1 VKRILDEKNELM
13 LANVKATLEIEG
25 FVVPK
30 EETEILRKYLKSELT
45 EEQVLEIIQTTSAER
60 AND

>member
-1 VKRILDEKNELM
+1 MKRILDAKIELM

-30 EETEILRKYLKSELT
+30 EETEILRQYAKGELT
-45 EEQVLEIIQTTSAER
+45 EQQVLKIIRTTGAEM
-60 AND
+60 AKD